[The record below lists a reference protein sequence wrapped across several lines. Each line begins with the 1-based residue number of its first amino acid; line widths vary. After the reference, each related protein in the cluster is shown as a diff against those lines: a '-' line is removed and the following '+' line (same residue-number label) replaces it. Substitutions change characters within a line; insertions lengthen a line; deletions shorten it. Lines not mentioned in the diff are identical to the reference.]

1 VPIGLLAVP
10 AASYLMF
17 IFIFCRSGVVLW
29 RGRRRSFAV
38 EFNAGE
44 HDATLLHLCHH
55 APRHHDSP
63 RSNRCARGRCDCR
76 STQCTD
82 IGIAAVSSPSS
93 GSASG
98 TTSGST
104 TTNGSAVGGTGAIST
119 PASTNPQSP
128 LILPGEIPDTST
140 QAART
145 TATAS
150 GPSSPV
156 CPPPV
161 PSSDGGSANL
171 SEIAG
176 VPINGC

>member
-1 VPIGLLAVP
+1 
-10 AASYLMF
+10 MRRCF
-17 IFIFCRSGVVLW
+17 IFAIMLLGTTTAHAQTGAPVGGVIADPLK
-29 RGRRRSFAV
+29 
-38 EFNAGE
+38 
-44 HDATLLHLCHH
+44 
-55 APRHHDSP
+55 
-63 RSNRCARGRCDCR
+63 
-76 STQCTD
+76 CTD

-140 QAART
+140 QAAST
-145 TATAS
+145 TATAP
-150 GPSSPV
+150 GPSSPM